1 MFRFWYRFVPEYTS
15 KISRGAVELA
25 YSRIAPYLSD
35 YMGAVFEE
43 ICKQYL
49 WKRLLNGDSEIDFT
63 DIGRWWGTNPKT
75 RQQEEI
81 DIIGSADKNTA
92 LFGECKWR
100 NESVDLGVLETL
112 VERSKLFNFSK
123 KHFYIFSKS
132 GFTNGCIDKAN
143 ELGNVSLIAYDDI
156 LKYNNK
162 N

>member
-1 MFRFWYRFVPEYTS
+1 MFRFWYRFVPENS
-15 KISRGAVELA
+15 SIISRGAVELA

-92 LFGECKWR
+92 L
-100 NESVDLGVLETL
+100 L
-112 VERSKLFNFSK
+112 V
-123 KHFYIFSKS
+123 
-132 GFTNGCIDKAN
+132 
-143 ELGNVSLIAYDDI
+143 NVSGVMKVLTSVFLKHLLNTVSFLISAKSI
-156 LKYNNK
+156 FIFFQSPVLQRVALIRQMNSEMSA
-162 N
+162 